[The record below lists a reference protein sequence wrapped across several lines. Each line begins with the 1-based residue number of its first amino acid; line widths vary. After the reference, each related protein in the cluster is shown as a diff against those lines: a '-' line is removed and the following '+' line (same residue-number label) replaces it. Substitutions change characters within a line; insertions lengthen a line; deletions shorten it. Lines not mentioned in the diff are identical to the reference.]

1 MKKNDYKYLACAVA
15 LSLSMGVGSQSAL
28 AAVDPTTA
36 PMGVGVDLNSGKSAT
51 MNSEG
56 VVKGSLELPDESSV
70 ESTPANVAAVPSR
83 DSVWAKKR
91 LLMRSWTSP

>member
-36 PMGVGVDLNSGKSAT
+36 PMGVGVDLKIGRASCR
-51 MNSEG
+51 ER
-56 VVKGSLELPDESSV
+56 V
-70 ESTPANVAAVPSR
+70 
-83 DSVWAKKR
+83 
-91 LLMRSWTSP
+91 

>member
-15 LSLSMGVGSQSAL
+15 LSLSMGVVSQSAF

-70 ESTPANVAAVPSR
+70 ESTPANVTAHQAGIAYGPKTVLP
-83 DSVWAKKR
+83 
-91 LLMRSWTSP
+91 MRSWTSP

>member
-36 PMGVGVDLNSGKSAT
+36 PMGVGVDLNSGKSEIGRAH
-51 MNSEG
+51 
-56 VVKGSLELPDESSV
+56 V
-70 ESTPANVAAVPSR
+70 
-83 DSVWAKKR
+83 
-91 LLMRSWTSP
+91 